1 MLTASQALVDS
12 TTCVNDVGA
21 GGNRF
26 LLRGVGV
33 ALVLL
38 FRFSAVVL
46 LTGGEEAS
54 NCSLFSPKMQGV
66 EGAED
71 FEGDT
76 GDQKQGVCHKD
87 QYCEY
92 GAAEDWR
99 PCSLVSEDD
108 GR

>member
-1 MLTASQALVDS
+1 MAIV
-12 TTCVNDVGA
+12 V
-21 GGNRF
+21 
-26 LLRGVGV
+26 LLRVVDV

-38 FRFSAVVL
+38 FRLSAGIFFA
-46 LTGGEEAS
+46 GGEEAS
-54 NCSLFSPKMQGV
+54 DCSFFSPKMQGV

-87 QYCEY
+87 QYCKD
-92 GAAEDWR
+92 GAAEYWR